1 MNPGITAKLF
11 VAFLLTST
19 ITAVAVG
26 FGVRTAI
33 DQGFEKYVE
42 EREDARRERLA
53 NELASAYKEHGS
65 WDFMRGDERQWAQIN
80 SMVRPQRG
88 DFPGG
93 PRGRARDFGGG
104 FRAPALRPDH
114 AAAAAG
120 PRPPEDPLHDG
131 PPRFMRTPPGVVL
144 DLFGQRVAGDSE
156 VRARPIRKPIVVDG
170 KRVGD
175 VAFARNLPFEPVE
188 RRFQEQVWRASLVVA
203 LAVMALSGIVAWFL
217 SRGLLAPVKRI
228 AEATRRLADG
238 QYATRVA
245 SASRDELGQLAD
257 DFNRLGNALEKNE
270 ASRRQ
275 FMADVSHELRTPLAV
290 LKGELEAIDD
300 GVRAPDKD
308 AIASLQGEVARLSK
322 LVDDIH
328 DLSLADV
335 GGIAYRFETLDLR
348 ALVQEALE
356 RAGGRI
362 AAAHLAL
369 RFDAP
374 SSPLFVRA
382 DAQRLG
388 QLVMNLLENSLRY
401 TDPGGT
407 LQVRL
412 ARQDNRAL
420 LDWQDSKPG
429 VPPEALPRLF
439 DRLYRVEHSRAR
451 ASGGSGLGLA
461 IARSIAEAHGGH
473 IDASASALGGVRIL
487 VQLPLS
493 ESR

>member
-1 MNPGITAKLF
+1 MHPGITAKLF
-11 VAFLLTST
+11 VAFLLAST
-19 ITAVAVG
+19 VTAVAVG
-26 FGVRTAI
+26 IGVRTAI
-33 DQGFEKYVE
+33 DQGFERYVE

-53 NELASAYKEHGS
+53 AELASAYKEHGS
-65 WDFMRGDERQWAQIN
+65 WDFLRADDRQWAQIN
-80 SMVRPQRG
+80 LSVRPSRAEG
-88 DFPGG
+88 FPGWAGRPREG
-93 PRGRARDFGGG
+93 PGFGRGIGPEG
-104 FRAPALRPDH
+104 APRPPFAHD
-114 AAAAAG
+114 G
-120 PRPPEDPLHDG
+120 PRPQ
-131 PPRFMRTPPGVVL
+131 RTPPGVVL
-144 DLFGQRVAGDSE
+144 DAKGAHVAGDANLRDPS
-156 VRARPIRKPIVVDG
+156 IRKPILVDG
-170 KRVGD
+170 RRVGD

-203 LAVMALSGIVAWFL
+203 LAVVALSGIVAWFL

-300 GVRAPDKD
+300 GVRAPDKE

-335 GGIAYRFETLDLR
+335 GGIAYRLESVDLR

-362 AAAHLAL
+362 AAARLAL

-374 SSPLFVRA
+374 SSPLMVRA
-382 DAQRLG
+382 DVHRLG

-401 TDPGGT
+401 TDPEGT

-412 ARQDNRAL
+412 ARQDNRAV

-429 VPPEALPRLF
+429 VPAEALPRLF

-461 IARSIAEAHGGH
+461 IARSIADAHGGH
-473 IDASASALGGVRIL
+473 IDASASPLGGVRIL

-493 ESR
+493 EGK